1 MPTHPWYLYFGLFAG
16 LLILLI
22 FSAIFSSTETAY
34 TSISKA
40 KIENLIEQK
49 KIGAK
54 LIKKQHQFF
63 NRTLGTILIANNL
76 VNILA
81 SVLFSYML
89 AKLFNIAE
97 NVQIIISTAVM
108 TPIIV
113 FFSEIIPK
121 LVGKAKPLA
130 VIKSFYWFIEMLY
143 WLFFPITFP
152 ISKIGKK
159 IYITNTEEDVKNL
172 LEVANQEGVLEL
184 GESSMAK
191 NALDLDSTKVSQHYV
206 KIKNVDYI
214 DWKTSMHDALEK
226 FRETNY
232 SRIPVEKDNNL
243 IGILHLKDI
252 FFLQKG
258 NIMNFIKSVPS
269 VSANSILSVAL
280 EKMRQARAQMAFV
293 VNNNN
298 SDKIIGIITIEDI
311 LEEIVGEI
319 YDEFDD
325 DEQIYE
331 ISLERCRAK
340 GSTKMK
346 TIWKQLEFD
355 ELFDF
360 KLLDEEESDTLS
372 DWLTDKLNH
381 QLRVN
386 SKFTYNEKID
396 FKLIEIKTVKNK
408 KMEIFEIEWGK

>member
-1 MPTHPWYLYFGLFAG
+1 
-16 LLILLI
+16 
-22 FSAIFSSTETAY
+22 
-34 TSISKA
+34 
-40 KIENLIEQK
+40 
-49 KIGAK
+49 
-54 LIKKQHQFF
+54 
-63 NRTLGTILIANNL
+63 
-76 VNILA
+76 
-81 SVLFSYML
+81 
-89 AKLFNIAE
+89 
-97 NVQIIISTAVM
+97 
-108 TPIIV
+108 
-113 FFSEIIPK
+113 
-121 LVGKAKPLA
+121 
-130 VIKSFYWFIEMLY
+130 
-143 WLFFPITFP
+143 
-152 ISKIGKK
+152 
-159 IYITNTEEDVKNL
+159 
-172 LEVANQEGVLEL
+172 
-184 GESSMAK
+184 
-191 NALDLDSTKVSQHYV
+191 
-206 KIKNVDYI
+206 
-214 DWKTSMHDALEK
+214 
-226 FRETNY
+226 
-232 SRIPVEKDNNL
+232 
-243 IGILHLKDI
+243 
-252 FFLQKG
+252 
-258 NIMNFIKSVPS
+258 
-269 VSANSILSVAL
+269 
-280 EKMRQARAQMAFV
+280 MRQARAQMAFV

-372 DWLTDKLNH
+372 DWLTNKLNH